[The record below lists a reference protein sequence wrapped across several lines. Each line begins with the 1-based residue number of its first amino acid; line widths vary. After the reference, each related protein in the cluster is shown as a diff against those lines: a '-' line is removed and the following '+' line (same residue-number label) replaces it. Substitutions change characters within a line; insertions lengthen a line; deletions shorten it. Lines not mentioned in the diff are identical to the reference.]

1 MMSLKKNLLTLFTKR
16 DLRNFILIFFGI
28 LLTGVFEVI
37 GVASVAPFM
46 AIVASPEMAQENE
59 YLALFYNFVNA
70 KSHKEFVIILG
81 FGVII
86 AISVSNTYQAFMA
99 WVMTNFSRT
108 QTHHLSVR
116 LLRQYLFQP
125 YSFFLNRNTSE
136 MGKNIVSE
144 VSRGVAGVLIPL
156 LSLASRSVI
165 SISIFALLF
174 AIEPLIALISLLV
187 FGGIYVALFLSVKNK
202 LNRIGVETTDAATER
217 FKIANESM
225 SGIKEI
231 KLRGSE
237 NIFVEL
243 FSKHSE
249 TYARNYAIR
258 ALLTTIPRYFI
269 EVLAFGGM
277 VAIILSLLTTGK
289 TGTEIIALISVYAM
303 AGYRL
308 LPALQAIYSDLT
320 SLKFNLPIIDVL
332 AADFRDDKQIQPSVD
347 DKTELI
353 FEEQIDL
360 EEIHFSYDNGHPV
373 LSGVNLC
380 IESNTTVGLVGST
393 GAGKTTLV
401 DIILGLLEPKKGSIT
416 VDSIK
421 INQDNSKNWQRK
433 LGYVP
438 QSIFLLDDT
447 IKRNIAFSASGN
459 QINDERI
466 TEVAKMANLHQYI
479 KTLDEGYNSKVG
491 ERGVRLSGGQIQRIG
506 IARALYNNP
515 EVLILDEATSA
526 LDGVTENAVMDA
538 IHNLSNK
545 KTIIMIAHRL
555 STIKECDVI
564 YFLDKGKIVDSGS
577 YNKLIKSNQK
587 FREMANML

>member
-1 MMSLKKNLLTLFTKR
+1 MSLKKNLLTLFTKR
-16 DLRNFILIFFGI
+16 DLRNFLLIFFGI

-37 GVASVAPFM
+37 GIASIAPFM
-46 AIVASPEMAQENE
+46 AIVSSPELAQENE

-86 AISVSNTYQAFMA
+86 AILVSNTYQAFMA
-99 WVMTNFSRT
+99 WVITNFSRVH
-108 QTHHLSVR
+108 THYLSVR

-144 VSRGVAGVLIPL
+144 ASRGVAGVLLPL
-156 LSLASRSVI
+156 LNLASKSVI

-174 AIEPLIALISLLV
+174 AIEPLTALISLLV
-187 FGGIYVALFLSVKNK
+187 FGGIYGVLFLSVKNRLSK
-202 LNRIGVETTDAATER
+202 IGVETTDAATER

-243 FSKHSE
+243 FFKHSE

-258 ALLTTIPRYFI
+258 SLLATIPRYFI
-269 EVLAFGGM
+269 EVLAFGGI
-277 VAIILSLLTTGK
+277 VAIILSLLMTGK

-308 LPALQAIYSDLT
+308 LPALQAIYGDLT

-332 AADFRDDKQIQPSVD
+332 AADFRDDRQIQPSVD

-353 FEEQIDL
+353 FEEKIDL
-360 EEIHFSYDNGHPV
+360 EKIHFSYDNGQPV

-380 IESNTTVGLVGST
+380 IECNTTVGLVGST
-393 GAGKTTLV
+393 GSGKTTLV
-401 DIILGLLEPKKGSIT
+401 DIILGLLDPKKGSIT

-421 INQDNSKNWQRK
+421 INQDNSQSWQRK

-459 QINDERI
+459 QIQVTVSCLWKSMTRF
-466 TEVAKMANLHQYI
+466 
-479 KTLDEGYNSKVG
+479 TLLFSVQM
-491 ERGVRLSGGQIQRIG
+491 V
-506 IARALYNNP
+506 P
-515 EVLILDEATSA
+515 FT
-526 LDGVTENAVMDA
+526 
-538 IHNLSNK
+538 
-545 KTIIMIAHRL
+545 
-555 STIKECDVI
+555 
-564 YFLDKGKIVDSGS
+564 
-577 YNKLIKSNQK
+577 
-587 FREMANML
+587 

>member
-1 MMSLKKNLLTLFTKR
+1 MSLKKNLLTLFTKR

-28 LLTGVFEVI
+28 LFTGLFEVI
-37 GVASVAPFM
+37 GITSVAPFM
-46 AIVASPEMAQENE
+46 AIVSSPELAQENE

-70 KSHKEFVIILG
+70 KSHKEFVTILG

-108 QTHHLSVR
+108 QTHLLSVR

-136 MGKNIVSE
+136 LGKNIVAE
-144 VSRGVAGVLIPL
+144 VSRGVAGVLLPL
-156 LSLASRSVI
+156 LSLASKSVI

-174 AIEPLIALISLLV
+174 AIEPLTALISLLV
-187 FGGIYVALFLSVKNK
+187 FGGIYGVLFLSVKNRLSK
-202 LNRIGVETTDAATER
+202 IGVETTDAATER
-217 FKIANESM
+217 FKIAHEAM
-225 SGIKEI
+225 AGIKEI

-237 NIFVEL
+237 NIFLEL
-243 FSKHSE
+243 FFKHSE

-258 ALLTTIPRYFI
+258 ALLATIPRYFI
-269 EVLAFGGM
+269 EVLAFGGI
-277 VAIILSLLTTGK
+277 VAIILSLLMTGK

-320 SLKFNLPIIDVL
+320 SFKFNLPIIEVL
-332 AADFRDDKQIQPSVD
+332 AADFRDDRQIQPSVD

-353 FEEQIDL
+353 FEEKINL
-360 EEIHFSYDNGHPV
+360 EKIHFSYDNGIPV
-373 LSGVNLC
+373 LSGINLC
-380 IESNTTVGLVGST
+380 IERNTTVGLVGST
-393 GAGKTTLV
+393 GSGKTTLV
-401 DIILGLLEPKKGSIT
+401 DIILGLLDPKKGSIT

-421 INQDNSKNWQRK
+421 INQNNSQIWQRK

-447 IKRNIAFSASGN
+447 IKRNIAFSASDN

-466 TEVAKMANLHQYI
+466 IEVAKMANLHKHI
-479 KTLDEGYNSKVG
+479 TILDEGYNSKVG
-491 ERGVRLSGGQIQRIG
+491 ERGLRLSGGQIQRIG

-564 YFLDKGKIVDSGS
+564 YFLDKGKIADSGS
-577 YNKLIKSNQK
+577 YNELIKSNQK
-587 FREMANML
+587 FKEMSNML

>member
-1 MMSLKKNLLTLFTKR
+1 MSLKKNLLTLFTKR
-16 DLRNFILIFFGI
+16 DLRNFIIIFFGI
-28 LLTGVFEVI
+28 LLTGLFEVI
-37 GVASVAPFM
+37 GIASIAPFM
-46 AIVASPEMAQENE
+46 AIVSSPELAQENE

-70 KSHKEFVIILG
+70 KSHKEFVVILG
-81 FGVII
+81 LVVII
-86 AISVSNTYQAFMA
+86 SILVSNTYQAFMA
-99 WVMTNFSRT
+99 WVITNFSRA

-116 LLRQYLFQP
+116 LLKQYLFQP

-144 VSRGVAGVLIPL
+144 VSRGVAGVLLPL
-156 LSLASRSVI
+156 LNLASKSVI

-174 AIEPLIALISLLV
+174 AIEPLTALISLLV
-187 FGGIYVALFLSVKNK
+187 FGGIYGVLFLSVKNRLSK
-202 LNRIGVETTDAATER
+202 IGVETTDAATER
-217 FKIANESM
+217 FKIAHEAM
-225 SGIKEI
+225 AGIKEI

-237 NIFVEL
+237 NIFLEL
-243 FSKHSE
+243 FFKHSE

-258 ALLTTIPRYFI
+258 ALLATIPRYFI
-269 EVLAFGGM
+269 EVLAFGGII
-277 VAIILSLLTTGK
+277 AIILSLLMTGR

-320 SLKFNLPIIDVL
+320 SFKFNLPIIEVL
-332 AADFRDDKQIQPSVD
+332 AADFRDDRQIQPSVD

-353 FEEQIDL
+353 FEEKIDL
-360 EEIHFSYDNGHPV
+360 EKIHFSYDNGIPV
-373 LSGVNLC
+373 LSGINLC
-380 IESNTTVGLVGST
+380 IERNTTVGLVGST
-393 GAGKTTLV
+393 GSGKTTLV
-401 DIILGLLEPKKGSIT
+401 DIILGLLDPKKGSIT

-421 INQDNSKNWQRK
+421 INQNNSQIWQRK

-447 IKRNIAFSASGN
+447 IKRNIAFSASDN

-466 TEVAKMANLHQYI
+466 IEVAKMANLHKHI
-479 KTLDEGYNSKVG
+479 TILDEGYNSKVG
-491 ERGVRLSGGQIQRIG
+491 ERGLRLSGGQIQRIG

-564 YFLDKGKIVDSGS
+564 YFLDQGKIVDSGS
-577 YNKLIKSNQK
+577 YNELIKSNQK

>member
-1 MMSLKKNLLTLFTKR
+1 MPLKKNLLTLFTKR

-37 GVASVAPFM
+37 GIASIAPFM
-46 AIVASPEMAQENE
+46 AIVSSPELAQENE
-59 YLALFYNFVNA
+59 YLALLYNFVNA

-108 QTHHLSVR
+108 HTHHLSVR

-144 VSRGVAGVLIPL
+144 VSRGVAGVLLPL
-156 LSLASRSVI
+156 LNLASKSVI

-174 AIEPLIALISLLV
+174 AIEPLTALISLLV
-187 FGGIYVALFLSVKNK
+187 FGGIYGVLFLSVKNR

-243 FSKHSE
+243 FFKHSE

-258 ALLTTIPRYFI
+258 SLLATIPRYFI
-269 EVLAFGGM
+269 EVLAFGGI
-277 VAIILSLLTTGK
+277 VAIILSLLMTGK
-289 TGTEIIALISVYAM
+289 TGTEIIALVSVYAM

-308 LPALQAIYSDLT
+308 LPALQAIYANLT
-320 SLKFNLPIIDVL
+320 ALKFNLPIIDVL
-332 AADFRDDKQIQPSVD
+332 AADFRDNRQIQPFVD

-353 FEEQIDL
+353 FEEKIDL
-360 EEIHFSYDNGHPV
+360 EKIHFSYDNGQPV
-373 LSGVNLC
+373 LNGVNLC
-380 IESNTTVGLVGST
+380 IGCNTTVGLVGST
-393 GAGKTTLV
+393 GSGKTTLV
-401 DIILGLLEPKKGSIT
+401 DIILGLLDPKQGSIT

-421 INQDNSKNWQRK
+421 INQDNSKSWQRK

-466 TEVAKMANLHQYI
+466 IEVSKMANLHQYVT
-479 KTLDEGYNSKVG
+479 TLSDGYNSKVG
-491 ERGVRLSGGQIQRIG
+491 ERGLRLSGGQIQRIG

-538 IHNLSNK
+538 IHNLSNR

-564 YFLDKGKIVDSGS
+564 YFLDKGKIADSGS
-577 YNKLIKSNQK
+577 YSELIKSNKK
-587 FREMANML
+587 FKEMSNML

>member
-1 MMSLKKNLLTLFTKR
+1 MSLKKNLLTLFTKR

-37 GVASVAPFM
+37 GIASIAPFM
-46 AIVASPEMAQENE
+46 TIVSSPEMAQENE

-81 FGVII
+81 LGVIL

-99 WVMTNFSRT
+99 WVMTNFSRN

-144 VSRGVAGVLIPL
+144 VSRGVAGVLLPL
-156 LSLASRSVI
+156 LSLASKSVI

-187 FGGIYVALFLSVKNK
+187 FGGIYGALFLSVKNRLK
-202 LNRIGVETTDAATER
+202 KIGIETTDAATER
-217 FKIANESM
+217 FKIASESM

-237 NIFVEL
+237 NIFLEL
-243 FSKHSE
+243 FFKHSE

-258 ALLTTIPRYFI
+258 ALLATIPRYFI
-269 EVLAFGGM
+269 EVLAFGGI
-277 VAIILSLLTTGK
+277 VAIILSLLMTGK

-308 LPALQAIYSDLT
+308 LPVLQAIYANLT
-320 SLKFNLPIIDVL
+320 SLKFNLPIIEVL
-332 AADFRDDKQIQPSVD
+332 AADFRDDAKIQPSVD
-347 DKTELI
+347 DKAELI
-353 FEEQIDL
+353 FEEKIDL
-360 EEIHFSYDNGHPV
+360 EQIHFSYDNGQPV
-373 LSGVNLC
+373 LTGVNLC
-380 IESNTTVGLVGST
+380 IDCNTTVGLVGST
-393 GAGKTTLV
+393 GSGKTTLV
-401 DIILGLLEPKKGSIT
+401 DIILGLLDPKQGSIK

-421 INQDNSKNWQRK
+421 INQDNSQSWQRK

-466 TEVAKMANLHQYI
+466 IEVAKMANLHQYI
-479 KTLDEGYNSKVG
+479 TTLSDGYNSKVG

-526 LDGVTENAVMDA
+526 LDSVTENVVMEA

-564 YFLDKGKIVDSGS
+564 YFLDKGKIADSGS
-577 YNKLIKSNQK
+577 YNELIKSNQK
-587 FREMANML
+587 FKEMSNML

>member
-1 MMSLKKNLLTLFTKR
+1 MSLKKNLLTLFTKR

-37 GVASVAPFM
+37 GIASIAPFM
-46 AIVASPEMAQENE
+46 AIVSSPEMAQENE

-86 AISVSNTYQAFMA
+86 AISVSNTYQALMA
-99 WVMTNFSRT
+99 WIMTNFSRT
-108 QTHHLSVR
+108 QTHYLSVR

-144 VSRGVAGVLIPL
+144 VSRGVAGVLLPL
-156 LSLASRSVI
+156 LSLASKSVI

-174 AIEPLIALISLLV
+174 AIEPLTALISLLV
-187 FGGIYVALFLSVKNK
+187 FGGIYGVLFLSVKNR
-202 LNRIGVETTDAATER
+202 LNKIGIETTDAATER
-217 FKIANESM
+217 FKIAHESM

-237 NIFVEL
+237 NIFLEL
-243 FSKHSE
+243 FFKHSE

-258 ALLTTIPRYFI
+258 ALLATIPRYFI
-269 EVLAFGGM
+269 EVLAFGGI
-277 VAIILSLLTTGK
+277 VAIILSLLMTGK

-308 LPALQAIYSDLT
+308 LPALQAIYANLT
-320 SLKFNLPIIDVL
+320 ALKFNLPIIDVL
-332 AADFRDDKQIQPSVD
+332 AADFRDDKQVQPSVD

-353 FEEQIDL
+353 FEEKIDL
-360 EEIHFSYDNGHPV
+360 EKIHFSYDNGQPV
-373 LSGVNLC
+373 LSGINLC
-380 IESNTTVGLVGST
+380 IERNTIVGLVGST
-393 GAGKTTLV
+393 GSGKTTLV
-401 DIILGLLEPKKGSIT
+401 DIILGLLDPKKGSIS

-421 INQDNSKNWQRK
+421 INQKNSQIWQRK

-459 QINDERI
+459 QVNDERI
-466 TEVAKMANLHQYI
+466 IEVAKMANLHQYI
-479 KTLDEGYNSKVG
+479 TTLNDGYNAKVG

-587 FREMANML
+587 FKEMSNML